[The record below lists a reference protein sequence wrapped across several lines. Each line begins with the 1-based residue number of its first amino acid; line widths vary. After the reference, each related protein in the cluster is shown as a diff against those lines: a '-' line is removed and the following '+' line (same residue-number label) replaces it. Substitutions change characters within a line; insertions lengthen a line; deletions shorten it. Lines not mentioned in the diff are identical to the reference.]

1 MRYSELV
8 GSGYMARNDLNCA
21 ETMLNAANE
30 AYDLGL
36 DASAL
41 RVACAFGGGMGA
53 EKTCGAL
60 TGGLMVLGCR
70 LATDRSHQD
79 DRMTAIRDEFVA
91 AFQSR
96 FGTTECAFIKQTHRD
111 PVNGC
116 QPVVAG
122 AAELIDG
129 ILDRRA

>member
-36 DASAL
+36 DANAL
-41 RVACAFGGGMGA
+41 KVACAFGGGMGA

-70 LATDRSHQD
+70 LATDRSHKD
-79 DRMTAIRDEFVA
+79 ERMTAIRDEFVA
-91 AFQSR
+91 AFQSK
-96 FGTTECAFIKQTHRD
+96 FGATECAVIKQTHRD

-116 QPVVAG
+116 QPVVA
-122 AAELIDG
+122 ATSELIEE
-129 ILDRRA
+129 IVERNS